1 MFGPCM
7 RSFGAHAAV
16 KSGVRLARSRW
27 RGPCVAASARR
38 PFSPP
43 GTRSTSSVRVWS
55 AENLCAVGFVVGEA
69 AAELARRVAQR
80 HAVLPR
86 RARPA
91 RRAATPRPG
100 AVGRARPA
108 RRAATR
114 SLDPFVHCFDR
125 RLFIFCTVFRIEA
138 SRSFGIRHAP
148 TDTLG
153 ATRACQGGAR
163 QCTGQDTIGD
173 GAAAEAGMGHWG
185 FDSRRDGHAPRRG
198 SRGQDHAVEAPARH
212 ARVISLAALLR
223 VHGGKEGKEMW
234 ERY

>member
-1 MFGPCM
+1 M
-7 RSFGAHAAV
+7 
-16 KSGVRLARSRW
+16 SG
-27 RGPCVAASARR
+27 
-38 PFSPP
+38 
-43 GTRSTSSVRVWS
+43 
-55 AENLCAVGFVVGEA
+55 
-69 AAELARRVAQR
+69 
-80 HAVLPR
+80 HAVLRDVRPLYAQFRCSRSGQVGRPFGAEQVAWPVCR
-86 RARPA
+86 RVRSPPVLSARYA
-91 RRAATPRPG
+91 VDFFCSCVERREPLRCRVCRRG
-100 AVGRARPA
+100 GRGRARPA

-185 FDSRRDGHAPRRG
+185 FDSRRGGHAPRRG